1 MDGGGTRERS
11 TPVPKSGRRR
21 DGGVRFVITLALTLG
36 ATLGLVETAAGKVF
50 YAKDEALQ
58 LAFPEADTIEP
69 RVFFLTPDQI
79 RAIEARSGARLD
91 SKLLTV
97 HVGKRSGRVLGYALI
112 DIHVVRTQPEASMVV
127 LSPEGTIVSTVIL
140 AFHEPLEYLPPD
152 RWLTQFR
159 RKAAARELHVGREIS
174 GITGATLTA
183 HAVTEAARKAL
194 AVYEVLLAP
203 ERR

>member
-1 MDGGGTRERS
+1 M
-11 TPVPKSGRRR
+11 RR
-21 DGGVRFVITLALTLG
+21 VIRVAVSVAAVVL
-36 ATLGLVETAAGKVF
+36 LVETAGAKVF

-69 RVFFLTPDQI
+69 RVFFLTPEQI
-79 RAIEARSGARLD
+79 QAIEARSRARLD

-97 HVGKRSGRVLGYALI
+97 HVGKRTGRILGYALI
-112 DIHVVRTQPEASMVV
+112 DIHTVRTLPEASMVV
-127 LSPEGTIVSTVIL
+127 LSPEGAIVSTLIL

-152 RWLTQFR
+152 RWLKQFQ
-159 RKAAARELHVGREIS
+159 RKASATELHVGREIS

-183 HAVTEAARKAL
+183 HAVTDAARKAL
-194 AVYEVLLAP
+194 AVYAVLLAP